1 MNSNLYQENILD
13 HYEHP
18 YHRGAMEQPTLEFR
32 DLNPL
37 CGDEVCVQARLD
49 KQGRLAEVC
58 FDGKG
63 CVISMAAASMLMEE
77 VEGKTLTEVKTIDRQ
92 AMLDLLGI
100 PLTTMRVKCAML
112 ALRTLEKAIRLY
124 EGNTG
129 NTTTVPA

>member
-1 MNSNLYQENILD
+1 MSFNLYQENILD

-18 YHRGAMEQPTLEFR
+18 YNRGTMEHPTLEFR

-37 CGDEVCVQARLD
+37 CGDEVCIQVRLD
-49 KQGRLAEVC
+49 KQERLAEVC

-77 VEGKTLTEVKTIDRQ
+77 VKDKNLTEVKKIDRQ
-92 AMLDLLGI
+92 AILDLLGI
-100 PLTTMRVKCAML
+100 PLTAMRIKCAML

-124 EGNTG
+124 EKREEKEGLA
-129 NTTTVPA
+129 PE